1 MAVSKVFMICNAYE
15 SGIGHGYKST
25 GVINPHR
32 GNTDEYEAFEI
43 GYVKG
48 IKNRNGGDF
57 KMINKRENNILT
69 LDDTLEDIVVKM
81 SKGNPGAMSAIVSLL
96 SEYPLAD
103 PLNPLKELAPILT
116 FDYLGIYGT
125 DLYII
130 WNDKCNRDV
139 YKIFILIRS
148 IQLGFMDGKKLVA
161 LSKDQ
166 LNKLRLSSEDWASL
180 GEKVCSELKGN

>member
-1 MAVSKVFMICNAYE
+1 
-15 SGIGHGYKST
+15 
-25 GVINPHR
+25 
-32 GNTDEYEAFEI
+32 
-43 GYVKG
+43 
-48 IKNRNGGDF
+48 
-57 KMINKRENNILT
+57 MINKRENNILT
-69 LDDTLEDIVVKM
+69 LDDTLEDIIVKM

-148 IQLGFMDGKKLVA
+148 IQLGLMDGKKLVA

-180 GEKVCSELKGN
+180 GEKIGGEIDGKT